1 MTTLSG
7 AFDCVLALLVIAVAV
22 AAIVARTAFSAVVA
36 FVSFGMLLALVWVRL
51 AAIDVALTE
60 AAIGSGVTGALLIGA
75 AGRLRKA
82 EAQAAAGWPS
92 ALQCVLAAIFC
103 ATIAA
108 ALAFGVLSLPDPP
121 PTLAAEAVAN
131 LAATGLGNP
140 VNAVLIAYRAYDT
153 LLEKFVLLLALIGVW
168 SLAADRHW
176 GGIPGSVRRGQEGG
190 IPGSARRGQEGG
202 IPGSARRGQEGGSA
216 RRGQEG
222 GALSLL
228 GQLLPPIGALVGI
241 HLLWAGA
248 TDPGGAFQGGTILAA
263 MWILAITAGLV
274 EAPPI
279 NHPWLRIAL
288 VVGPTVFLLVGLSGL
303 PLAGAFLAYPEGFEK
318 PMILFIEAPLVLSIA
333 AMLAMLALGPPRRGP
348 SS

>member
-1 MTTLSG
+1 M
-7 AFDCVLALLVIAVAV
+7 
-22 AAIVARTAFSAVVA
+22 
-36 FVSFGMLLALVWVRL
+36 
-51 AAIDVALTE
+51 
-60 AAIGSGVTGALLIGA
+60 
-75 AGRLRKA
+75 
-82 EAQAAAGWPS
+82 
-92 ALQCVLAAIFC
+92 
-103 ATIAA
+103 
-108 ALAFGVLSLPDPP
+108 
-121 PTLAAEAVAN
+121 
-131 LAATGLGNP
+131 
-140 VNAVLIAYRAYDT
+140 NAVLIAYRAYDT

-190 IPGSARRGQEGG
+190 IPGSVRRGQEGG
-202 IPGSARRGQEGGSA
+202 IPGSVRRGQEGGILGSV

-318 PMILFIEAPLVLSIA
+318 PMILIIEAPLVLSIA

-348 SS
+348 SP